1 MPFELSQEI
10 EGSKGYRGRTATRTA
25 TAVKAAAMGRK
36 NAEPWPLGVVARRI
50 LSCETDIVVR
60 WLTRLGRTG
69 TDWGEQGQ
77 RKEKEKESLK
87 MVCWCSKPYIYLRF
101 D

>member
-60 WLTRLGRTG
+60 WLTRLGKNRDRLG
-69 TDWGEQGQ
+69 RRQD
-77 RKEKEKESLK
+77 REKKK
-87 MVCWCSKPYIYLRF
+87 KKKV
-101 D
+101 